1 MICGWAGK
9 ILRVDLTKRRA
20 TVEDVRPYVES
31 FIGGRGI
38 NAKIIYDEINSEIEP
53 FDPENRICIGPG
65 VLAGTPAPCSSRSTI
80 TAMSPRGLLDSSGIG
95 GFIGAEIK
103 FAGYDHIIVQG
114 KSDQPVYIYITNDS
128 VDIKDANHLW
138 GKDPWQTQ
146 QLIREELG
154 DRDIQ
159 SLSIGKAGEKL
170 IHFACVITGRLT
182 SAAGRC
188 GMGAIMGSK
197 NLKAIAVRGKGSI
210 VLAEPDKYLEA
221 CLEMHNFIRE
231 SEAYASRR
239 GCVTDKS
246 YYEMYLK
253 GGKFVTGNW
262 EDSNWSKEGFNG
274 LLEDP
279 DKFWEKEAQ
288 HLQPKGAQ
296 QPGCF
301 GCPMYHETF
310 FKIPA
315 ANDIGRTK
323 CVEWLLAGMA
333 WLKDRRE
340 VIEAVYLCN
349 KYGLDVI
356 STGSCI
362 SFLMELHHEGIISK
376 EDTDGIPMKR
386 GDISAVKYAI
396 EKIAMQEGFG
406 EYFKGGVVAAA
417 QFIGKNSEKYAMQIK
432 GLELFPAEIR
442 IFKSIAL
449 LASIGKTEQLSLID
463 YYWADNSEAMEKLA
477 QETFGKRSAAIP
489 TSYESKAILAADSEN
504 RHCMGDILGM
514 CKTLIPWGPT
524 QSFKTCAHLLSLA
537 TGIKHSEEDLL
548 AAAKRTILI
557 ERAFNAT
564 KGIRRRDEKPPQR
577 LFVKSV
583 SDGKYKGEIL
593 HKEQFEKM
601 LSDYY
606 QLRGCDEEGVPT
618 NAIFEDL
625 GLLSEWNLFKNQM
638 NAGNVI

>member
-80 TAMSPRGLLDSSGIG
+80 TAISPRGLLDSSGIG

-638 NAGNVI
+638 NAGNVV

>member
-114 KSDQPVYIYITNDS
+114 KTDQPVYLYITNDS

-638 NAGNVI
+638 NAGNVV